1 MMGYWKNMYGER
13 NKDFI
18 DGIIAAMWTYAIWKD
33 GKQVIGVLE
42 QPLNEVIEEVK
53 RELNYP
59 KEVS

>member
-1 MMGYWKNMYGER
+1 MYGER

-42 QPLNEVIEEVK
+42 QPLNEAIEEVK